1 METILKCENLC
12 KTFGKRNILKN
23 VSLEIKEGD
32 ILGFIGPN
40 GAGKTTTIKLIL
52 GLQNITSGKL
62 PLMVMISKKN
72 LHMQLKE

>member
-23 VSLEIKEGD
+23 VSLEVKQGD

-40 GAGKTTTIKLIL
+40 GAR
-52 GLQNITSGKL
+52 
-62 PLMVMISKKN
+62 KN
-72 LHMQLKE
+72 DNDKVDFRFTRNY